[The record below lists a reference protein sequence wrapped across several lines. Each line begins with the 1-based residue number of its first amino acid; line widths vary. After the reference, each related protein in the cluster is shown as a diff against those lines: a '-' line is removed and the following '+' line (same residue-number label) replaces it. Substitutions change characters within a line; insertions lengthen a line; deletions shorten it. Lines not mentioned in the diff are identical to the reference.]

1 MDAQQIQGLIMPI
14 GILVIFY
21 FFVIRPQKKREK
33 EIQQMREEI
42 KVGDKIVTIGGILG
56 KIIVVKE
63 DLVTIET
70 GANKTR
76 LDLTKW
82 SVGSVV
88 NDETDIK

>member
-42 KVGDKIVTIGGILG
+42 KVGDKIVTIG
-56 KIIVVKE
+56 
-63 DLVTIET
+63 
-70 GANKTR
+70 
-76 LDLTKW
+76 
-82 SVGSVV
+82 
-88 NDETDIK
+88 

>member
-42 KVGDKIVTIGGILG
+42 KAGDKIVTIGGILG

-63 DLVTIET
+63 DLITIET

>member
-63 DLVTIET
+63 DLITIET